1 VATPTSK
8 EKSLA
13 TQVSELWQLVVA
25 YFKQETL
32 DPLKSLGRFA
42 KYGLAGSLLLGIGFL
57 LLAMAG
63 LRALQEETL
72 PHWSGNWSW
81 VPYLLTMAG
90 AVAVAVLLGLRI
102 TSDRRRAGR
111 RRDSAGKGA

>member
-1 VATPTSK
+1 MPQRQNARGSYHRHTIDQAVVGRHDSQKFRLPPSSTLAETP
-8 EKSLA
+8 
-13 TQVSELWQLVVA
+13 
-25 YFKQETL
+25 
-32 DPLKSLGRFA
+32 R
-42 KYGLAGSLLLGIGFL
+42 AGSLLLGIGFL